1 MKFILIYR
9 CVNME
14 KFDVNKMTAER
25 MIKLMDEYD
34 LPEDKPIILL
44 IGRLTRWKGQRLMID
59 ALAKIKDSDY
69 FCVFVGDDQGRDYYT
84 QELKET
90 ISAQGLDG
98 RFAFIRNVTDVPA
111 MMMVSDVVVS
121 ASTEP
126 EAFGRIAAEGEA
138 MGRIVIASNIGGSL
152 ENIKDGVTGRLFASG
167 NADALA
173 DALKW
178 ALNLTTE
185 EREKIGEAAIEY
197 VKQNFTKEIMCDKTI
212 AVYQELINMD

>member
-1 MKFILIYR
+1 M
-9 CVNME
+9 
-14 KFDVNKMTAER
+14 
-25 MIKLMDEYD
+25 MI
-34 LPEDKPIILL
+34 
-44 IGRLTRWKGQRLMID
+44 
-59 ALAKIKDSDY
+59 
-69 FCVFVGDDQGRDYYT
+69 
-84 QELKET
+84 
-90 ISAQGLDG
+90 
-98 RFAFIRNVTDVPA
+98 
-111 MMMVSDVVVS
+111 SDVVVS

-167 NADALA
+167 DADALA
-173 DALKW
+173 EALKW

-185 EREKIGEAAIEY
+185 EREKIGAAAIEY